1 MYAIIR
7 SGGKQYKVSKGD
19 EIIID
24 QVAGNVGDKFD
35 ISDII
40 MIRDDHVS
48 VDGMDKVKVIA
59 SIIEHFRGDKTIV
72 YKHKPKKNYRRKF
85 GHRSYLTR
93 IKIEDIKVSK
103 AKASKKTEVSEEAEA
118 TA

>member
-1 MYAIIR
+1 MYAIIK

-19 EIIID
+19 EIIVD
-24 QVAGNVGDKFD
+24 QVVGNAGDKFD
-35 ISDII
+35 INDII
-40 MIRDDHVS
+40 MIRDDHVT
-48 VDGMDKVKVIA
+48 VDGIDKAKVVA

-72 YKHKPKKNYRRKF
+72 GKHKPKKNYRRKF

-93 IKIEDIKVSK
+93 IKIEDIKIPK
-103 AKASKKTEVSEEAEA
+103 ARASKKAEAPEEAEA